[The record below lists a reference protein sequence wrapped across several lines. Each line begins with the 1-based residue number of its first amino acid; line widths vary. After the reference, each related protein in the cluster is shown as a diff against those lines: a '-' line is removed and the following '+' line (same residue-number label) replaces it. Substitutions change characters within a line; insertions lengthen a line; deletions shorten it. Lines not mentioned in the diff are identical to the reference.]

1 MKMLRIV
8 IVLTVALCW
17 LATGA
22 AWAADAHAAD
32 HEALRALMKTAATA
46 INTQDVKILEACLA
60 KNFVFT
66 TVDQTALTNRAGVAA
81 YYDRMFRAAE
91 APLSKMEIKP
101 QADILTQFIAP
112 DAGYCY
118 GSSVESYTL
127 KDGKIF
133 TFHTRWTALV
143 IREDGQ
149 WKAAA
154 LHAGIN
160 FLDNPVLEARSLSF
174 WKKLG
179 IFLHLVKPPYDIAK

>member
-1 MKMLRIV
+1 MNLQRIAV
-8 IVLTVALCW
+8 VLTAALCW

-22 AWAADAHAAD
+22 ARAADVHETDHA
-32 HEALRALMKTAATA
+32 ALRALLKTVTTA
-46 INTQDVKILEACLA
+46 INAQDVKTLEDSLS

-66 TVDQTALTNRAGVAA
+66 TVDQTVLTNRAGVTA
-81 YYDRMFRAAE
+81 YYDRMFRAAD
-91 APLSKMEIKP
+91 APLKKMEIKP

-127 KDGKIF
+127 KEGKIF
-133 TFHTRWTALV
+133 TFHTRWTAVV

-160 FLDNPVLEARSLSF
+160 FLDNPVLMARSLSF

-179 IFLHLVKPPYDIAK
+179 IFLHLAKPPYDTTK